1 MRLVSVEECRECISA
16 SKSRIIDIRENW
28 EHAIYSIG
36 ITHIPMAQLVEKAK
50 DLNTSEETIL
60 ICKSGKRAEAL
71 ANLLETE
78 YGFTNVAILDGG
90 ITAWAEKFDP
100 TNELY

>member
-1 MRLVSVEECRECISA
+1 MKILSVNDCKQCISN
-16 SKSRIIDIRENW
+16 KEHVIDIRENW

-36 ITHIPMAQLVEKAK
+36 IQHLPMAQLLEHLADFSKNES
-50 DLNTSEETIL
+50 LIL
-60 ICKSGKRAEAL
+60 VCKSGKRAEAL

-78 YGFTNVAILDGG
+78 HYFTNVAIVEGG